1 MKWFTIEELTRSST
15 AERLH
20 IDNKPSEAV
29 VGNLKRL
36 AEQTLDPARALLGS
50 PIFVNSGYR
59 CPQLNKA
66 VGGVPNSFHLQGRAA
81 DLDTRNGRNRELY
94 EILQALP
101 HVELIWER
109 GGAWIHVA
117 L

>member
-81 DLDTRNGRNRELY
+81 DLDTRG
-94 EILQALP
+94 EIANCMIFCRRCP
-101 HVELIWER
+101 MWN
-109 GGAWIHVA
+109 
-117 L
+117 